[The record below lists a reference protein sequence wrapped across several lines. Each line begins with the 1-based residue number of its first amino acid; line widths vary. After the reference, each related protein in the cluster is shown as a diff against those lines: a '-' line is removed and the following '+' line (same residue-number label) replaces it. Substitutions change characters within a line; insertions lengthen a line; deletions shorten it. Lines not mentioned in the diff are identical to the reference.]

1 MTEAKLTPLL
11 SVRDLAVEF
20 RTDKGPARAINGVS
34 FDVYPGETLAIVGE
48 SGCGKSVSSLAIMGL
63 IPSPPG
69 KIVAG
74 SIRYQG
80 QELVGLNEKAYRR
93 LRGSQISMIFQ
104 EPMTALN
111 PVLKISTQMIDVIRN
126 HQSLSRKEAKQHAIE
141 MLSKVG
147 IPAPEKRV
155 DDYPHQ
161 LSGGMRQRVMIAMA
175 LSCHPSLLL
184 ADEPTTALDVTIQ
197 AQVMREMVRLK
208 QQLEMAMILVTH
220 DLGVV
225 AESCDRVVVMYCGEV
240 VEQGTVDAI
249 FANPQ
254 HPYTRGLLESVP
266 KVREH
271 KIRRLPT
278 IEGMVP
284 DLFHLPQG
292 CRFADRCVLA
302 STQCHQHSPELENIS
317 ALTASNTP
325 AIEHRAAC
333 FHLDKAPA

>member
-1 MTEAKLTPLL
+1 MTESKLTPLL

-80 QELVGLNEKAYRR
+80 QELVGLDEKTYRR

-240 VEQGTVDAI
+240 VEQGSVEAI

-302 STQCHQHSPELENIS
+302 STQCHQHSPKLENIS

-333 FHLDKAPA
+333 FHLDKEPA

>member
-80 QELVGLNEKAYRR
+80 QELVGLDEKAYRR

-208 QQLEMAMILVTH
+208 QELEMAMILVTH

-333 FHLDKAPA
+333 FHLDKEPA